1 MALSDL
7 TDPKWRIPFRMLES
21 SLLEGQGDLV
31 CLLRITPMSH
41 IITSDIPMSELQC
54 VY

>member
-7 TDPKWRIPFRMLES
+7 TDPNWRIPFHMLES
-21 SLLEGQGDLV
+21 SFLEGQGDLL
-31 CLLRITPMSH
+31 CLRITPMSRM
-41 IITSDIPMSELQC
+41 ITSDIPTSELQY